1 LISKEI
7 YCELRFA
14 VEV

>member
-1 LISKEI
+1 VT
-7 YCELRFA
+7 ELRFA